1 MLRLERSGKSDVQT
15 ITDSRDRR
23 LPTTSDLGPGF
34 LARVRTA
41 SLVLGG
47 LLVLALAVY
56 AGYRPAGAAAAG
68 LAVSVT
74 NLRLLQAL
82 FTRMLTPGQ
91 RSAGTIALLLL
102 AKVPLLLGSTWVALG
117 PLHLPA
123 TWYAIGFS
131 LVLAVVVLKVLG
143 LLLTGMRGRDGR
155 WSWPGRPLLTALAA
169 LGALGGTVSLALA
182 EEGGGSKVPELPNIF
197 ELLHEAFPDAGWAK
211 WLFHWQNPLFST
223 LVILV
228 LCVIAAKAYR
238 KREMIP
244 GPLQNAVEAVV
255 EAFSNFILG
264 ILGPRGR
271 EFVPFLGTL
280 FLYIWWNNLL
290 GLVPF
295 GKSPT
300 SVFTT
305 TASLGICVFC
315 YVQYTGITKLGPWGY
330 IHHLLGSPQDV
341 IGWCMVPLML
351 PLHLIE
357 EVAKPLS
364 LSLRLFGNI
373 MGEDVLLGVFAML
386 GVGMLAFLKL
396 PPWAPIGI
404 PLHLPFI
411 FLAVL
416 LSTIQALVFTLLSTI
431 YFLQML
437 PHEHEEEEHGPAR
450 GH

>member
-1 MLRLERSGKSDVQT
+1 VQT
-15 ITDSRDRR
+15 IADPSERAAPISREPRS
-23 LPTTSDLGPGF
+23 PAAADLRPGF
-34 LARVRTA
+34 LGRVRTA
-41 SLVLGG
+41 SLVAGG
-47 LLVLALAVY
+47 LVVLVLAVY
-56 AGYRPAGAAAAG
+56 AGYGSALAALAG
-68 LAVSVT
+68 LLVSVL
-74 NLRLLQAL
+74 NLWLLQAL
-82 FTRMLTPGQ
+82 FTRVLVPGQ
-91 RSAGTIALLLL
+91 RSGRAVALLLL
-102 AKVPLLLGSTWVALG
+102 MKLPLLVGGTWIALG

-123 TWYAIGFS
+123 AWYALGFS
-131 LVLAVVVLKVLG
+131 MPLLVALLKALG
-143 LLLTGMRGRDGR
+143 LLLTGGRGRAGR
-155 WSWPGRPLLTALAA
+155 WIRPGRTLLCALAV
-169 LGALGGTVSLALA
+169 LGALGGGALVA
-182 EEGGGSKVPELPNIF
+182 FASGGGEAAAEGGGDKVPELPNIF
-197 ELLHEAFPDAGWAK
+197 ELLHEAFPGAAWAK
-211 WLFHWQNPLFST
+211 WLFHWQNPIFST
-223 LVILV
+223 LVILL

-244 GPLQNAVEAVV
+244 GPLQNGVEAVV

-264 ILGPRGR
+264 ILGARGR

-300 SVFTT
+300 SAFTT
-305 TASLGICVFC
+305 TVSLAICVFC
-315 YVQYTGITKLGPWGY
+315 YVQYTGITKLGVKGY
-330 IHHLLGSPQDV
+330 LHHLIGSPQDV

-386 GVGMLAFLKL
+386 GVSMLAFFKL
-396 PPWAPIGI
+396 PIGV

-437 PHEHEEEEHGPAR
+437 PHEEHEEVAHG
-450 GH
+450 H